1 MHGAPGGAC
10 RPLRR
15 AGSHRAKGSHTGLRG
30 ARGTPL
36 PNPVLGAQGRGLRAQ
51 GSGLGTPPSDGAM
64 GASSR
69 KAGPSHLLPLFPR
82 RALCQASLH
91 PTAPQWELPQGPGR
105 LQGRPHGCTH
115 SRRLYHLGS
124 PE

>member
-1 MHGAPGGAC
+1 MRGAPGGAC

-15 AGSHRAKGSHTGLRG
+15 AGSHRAKGSERHAD
-30 ARGTPL
+30 ARPGP
-36 PNPVLGAQGRGLRAQ
+36 QGPEPGAQ
-51 GSGLGTPPSDGAM
+51 GSGLGTPPSDGAT

-82 RALCQASLH
+82 RALRQASLH

-115 SRRLYHLGS
+115 SRRLYHPGS
-124 PE
+124 PG